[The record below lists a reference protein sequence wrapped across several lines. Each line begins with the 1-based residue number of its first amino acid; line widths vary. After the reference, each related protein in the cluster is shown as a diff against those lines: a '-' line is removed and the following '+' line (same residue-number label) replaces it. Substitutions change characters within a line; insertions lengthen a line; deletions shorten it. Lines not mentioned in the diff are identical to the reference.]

1 MLWLFDKKQQLATLK
16 DKPHHPGAPMHP
28 LHPILSCLCAQD
40 RQIPVVVKQT
50 AKTSL
55 DISGSR
61 THLVAF
67 FVCLLR
73 TFCSAWRAECFT
85 HSFSMEKKEN
95 ICFEIYY
102 LYVTQLAWEG
112 TLVLVEH
119 WHNYSGNQSQCSY
132 FRSSEAY
139 RNAIFSLLSS
149 LNGMLLS
156 HWLGGKKIFKGCSL
170 TQWTW

>member
-16 DKPHHPGAPMHP
+16 DKLHHPGDPIHP

-40 RQIPVVVKQT
+40 SQIPVVVEQT

-55 DISGSR
+55 DISGSW

-73 TFCSAWRAECFT
+73 MSCSAWHAECFT

-95 ICFEIYY
+95 ICFESYC
-102 LYVTQLAWEG
+102 LYVTQLA
-112 TLVLVEH
+112 
-119 WHNYSGNQSQCSY
+119 
-132 FRSSEAY
+132 
-139 RNAIFSLLSS
+139 
-149 LNGMLLS
+149 
-156 HWLGGKKIFKGCSL
+156 
-170 TQWTW
+170 